1 MSYQQRRWRLV
12 CYDIRDPGRW
22 RQVHR
27 IVKGFG
33 RRVQLSVYRCRLDDK
48 QTQQL
53 RWELSRVMASEDDL
67 LIVDLCPSCAERVVA
82 RNHVESWT
90 TQPPRFHI
98 SGNKEDQASAG
109 GKQDADTKRE
119 TRNVLS
125 ESDEPD

>member
-1 MSYQQRRWRLV
+1 MSHHDRRWRLV

-48 QTQQL
+48 QTEQM
-53 RWELSRVMASEDDL
+53 RWELSKVMASEDDL

-82 RNHVESWT
+82 RNDVESWT

-98 SGNKEDQASAG
+98 AGARKVQAPDAG
-109 GKQDADTKRE
+109 ER
-119 TRNVLS
+119 
-125 ESDEPD
+125 ESDGRGEKAKDAAEPGDTE